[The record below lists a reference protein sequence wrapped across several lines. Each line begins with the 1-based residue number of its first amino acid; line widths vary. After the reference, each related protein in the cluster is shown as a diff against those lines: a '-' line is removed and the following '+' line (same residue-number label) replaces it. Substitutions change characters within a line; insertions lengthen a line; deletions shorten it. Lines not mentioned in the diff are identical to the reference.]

1 MAEQIT
7 GGAAVIDALV
17 AQGVQDVFG
26 IPGTH
31 NLELYRYLPQ
41 SGIRHVV
48 TRHEQGAGYAA
59 DGYARISGR
68 PGVLITTSG
77 PGITNAITA
86 LATSYADSVPTVA
99 ISPGVPRGK
108 VGADF
113 GWLHE
118 VKNQQ
123 GALDAVCGRS
133 VRVES
138 ADEIPEVVAAIFEQL
153 ATTRPRPIHLEVP
166 VDVLEGEWIRR
177 LCPSKPFASPA
188 RPDPAVA
195 QVVAAVIAA
204 AQRPLVLAGGGAR
217 GAGVQIRALAELAI
231 PVLTTVNG
239 KGILDESH
247 PASLGAGARLAAAHQ
262 AANDAD
268 VLVIVG
274 SEVADS
280 DLWGGVIAP
289 GRPGERTVVRI
300 DLDPA
305 QMHKNVRA
313 DVPIIG
319 DAALVLSEV
328 LEVLKG
334 KGIGQWS
341 RDRAAGYRKAMA
353 AECAADAGP
362 WADVQGSLTATLPT
376 DTVVAGDS
384 SQVTYFGTVH
394 YWPFTA
400 ANRLLYPTGYATL
413 GYGLPAAIGA
423 KVADPSRPVIALIG
437 DGAAMF
443 SIQELIT
450 ATELR
455 LALPVSSWTTAA
467 TARSVCRCWTGASP
481 RRRWICTAPMSPPS
495 PGPSAPTVSRPRAS
509 GSSEPLRHKHFAPSD
524 LPSSTTG
531 CDGDVDPAR
540 GRPRAR
546 RRSGH
551 GRRGYRL
558 GRCRLPRSRPGQV
571 LPGRDTIGPGAA
583 TVNRRGVRCTAGR
596 SQARCAGRAPGCANR
611 ALRWGQRRRRVCPA
625 QPGADGPDPADRR
638 R

>member
-1 MAEQIT
+1 MAEVVT

-17 AQGVQDVFG
+17 AQGVRDVFG

-68 PGVLITTSG
+68 PGVLVTTSG

-138 ADEIPEVVAAIFEQL
+138 AEEIPEVIAAIFEQL
-153 ATTRPRPIHLEVP
+153 ATARPRPIHLEVP
-166 VDVLEGEWIRR
+166 VDVLEGEWVRR
-177 LCPSKPFASPA
+177 PCPPGAPA
-188 RPDPAVA
+188 RPARPEPTA
-195 QVVAAVIAA
+195 VAAVAAAIAA
-204 AQRPLVLAGGGAR
+204 AARPLLLAGGGAR
-217 GAGVQIRALAELAI
+217 AAGGQIRALADLGI

-247 PASLGAGARLAAAHQ
+247 PASLGAGARLSAAHR
-262 AANDAD
+262 AVNDAD

-274 SEVADS
+274 SEVGDT
-280 DLWGGVIAP
+280 DLWGGQIAP
-289 GRPGERTVVRI
+289 GRQGERTVVRI

-305 QMHKNVRA
+305 QIDKNVRA
-313 DVPIIG
+313 DISIVG

-328 LEVLKG
+328 LEALQG
-334 KGIGQWS
+334 KGIGRWGL
-341 RDRAAGYRKAMA
+341 DRAASHRQAMA
-353 AECAADAGP
+353 AECAVDAGP
-362 WADVQGSLTATLPT
+362 WADIQRSLTAALPA

-384 SQVTYFGTVH
+384 SQVTYYGTVH
-394 YWPFTA
+394 YWPFTS

-423 KVADPSRPVIALIG
+423 KVADPSRPVVALIG

-455 LALPVSSWTTAA
+455 LGLPVIIVDNGGFGEIRQQMMDRGITPQAVDLYRPDIPALARAIGAHGVQASSAGQLGDLAA
-467 TARSVCRCWTGASP
+467 QALRADR
-481 RRRWICTAPMSPPS
+481 
-495 PGPSAPTVSRPRAS
+495 PTVIY
-509 GSSEPLRHKHFAPSD
+509 H
-524 LPSSTTG
+524 
-531 CDGDVDPAR
+531 
-540 GRPRAR
+540 
-546 RRSGH
+546 
-551 GRRGYRL
+551 
-558 GRCRLPRSRPGQV
+558 
-571 LPGRDTIGPGAA
+571 
-583 TVNRRGVRCTAGR
+583 
-596 SQARCAGRAPGCANR
+596 
-611 ALRWGQRRRRVCPA
+611 RV
-625 QPGADGPDPADRR
+625 
-638 R
+638 

>member
-1 MAEQIT
+1 MAEVVT
-7 GGAAVIDALV
+7 GGAAVVDALV
-17 AQGVQDVFG
+17 AQGVRDVFG

-59 DGYARISGR
+59 DGYARVSGR
-68 PGVLITTSG
+68 PGVIITTSG

-138 ADEIPEVVAAIFEQL
+138 AEEIPEVIAAIFEQL
-153 ATTRPRPIHLEVP
+153 ATARPRPIHLEVP
-166 VDVLEGEWIRR
+166 VDVLEGEWVRR
-177 LCPSKPFASPA
+177 PCPAGRPA
-188 RPDPAVA
+188 RPGRPEPAAVEAVA
-195 QVVAAVIAA
+195 AAIAA
-204 AQRPLVLAGGGAR
+204 AARPLVLAGGGAR
-217 GAGVQIRALAELAI
+217 AAAGQIRALADLGI

-247 PASLGAGARLAAAHQ
+247 PASLGAGARLAAAHR

-274 SEVADS
+274 SEVGDT
-280 DLWGGVIAP
+280 DLWGGQITP

-305 QMHKNVRA
+305 QVDKNVRA
-313 DVPIIG
+313 DVSIVG
-319 DAALVLSEV
+319 DAALVLTEV
-328 LEVLKG
+328 LEALQG
-334 KGIGQWS
+334 KGIGRWS
-341 RDRAAGYRKAMA
+341 LERAAGHRQAMV
-353 AECAADAGP
+353 AESAVDAGP
-362 WADVQGSLTATLPT
+362 WADIQRSLAAALPA

-384 SQVTYFGTVH
+384 SQVTYYGTVH
-394 YWPFTA
+394 HWPFTSV
-400 ANRLLYPTGYATL
+400 NRLLYPTGYATL

-423 KVADPSRPVIALIG
+423 KVADPFRPVVALIG

-455 LALPVSSWTTAA
+455 LGLPVIIVDNGGFGEIREQMMNRGITPQAVDLYRPDIPALARAIGAHGVQAA
-467 TARSVCRCWTGASP
+467 
-481 RRRWICTAPMSPPS
+481 
-495 PGPSAPTVSRPRAS
+495 SAGQLGDLAAQALAADRPTVIY
-509 GSSEPLRHKHFAPSD
+509 H
-524 LPSSTTG
+524 
-531 CDGDVDPAR
+531 
-540 GRPRAR
+540 
-546 RRSGH
+546 
-551 GRRGYRL
+551 
-558 GRCRLPRSRPGQV
+558 
-571 LPGRDTIGPGAA
+571 
-583 TVNRRGVRCTAGR
+583 
-596 SQARCAGRAPGCANR
+596 
-611 ALRWGQRRRRVCPA
+611 RV
-625 QPGADGPDPADRR
+625 
-638 R
+638 

>member
-1 MAEQIT
+1 MAEQVT

-17 AQGVQDVFG
+17 AQGVRDVFG

-59 DGYARISGR
+59 DGYARVSGR

-123 GALDAVCGRS
+123 GALEAVCGRS

-138 ADEIPEVVAAIFEQL
+138 ADEIPDVIADIFEHL
-153 ATTRPRPIHLEVP
+153 ATSRPRPVHLEVP
-166 VDVLEGEWIRR
+166 VDVLEGDWVRR
-177 LCPSKPFASPA
+177 PCPPASFARPT
-188 RPDPAVA
+188 RPDPAAVKA
-195 QVVAAVIAA
+195 VAAAIAA
-204 AQRPLVLAGGGAR
+204 AQRPLVLVGGGAR
-217 GAGVQIRALAELAI
+217 GASAQIRELAELAI

-247 PASLGAGARLAAAHQ
+247 PAALGAGTRLAAAHQ

-274 SEVADS
+274 SEVGDS

-289 GRPGERTVVRI
+289 GRPGERTVIRI

-313 DVPIIG
+313 DLPIIG
-319 DAALVLSEV
+319 DATRVLSDV
-328 LEVLKG
+328 LDVLNG
-334 KGIGQWS
+334 KAIGQWS
-341 RDRAAGYRKAMA
+341 PEQAAGHRNAMA
-353 AECAADAGP
+353 TESSADAGP
-362 WADVQGSLTATLPT
+362 WADIQRSLAATLPP

-384 SQVTYFGTVH
+384 SQVTYYGTVH
-394 YWPFTA
+394 YWPFTS

-423 KVADPSRPVIALIG
+423 KVADPDRPVIALVG

-455 LALPVSSWTTAA
+455 LALPLIIVDNGGYGEIREQMLDRGIAPQAVDLYRPDIPALARAIGAHGIQASDAGQLGTLAA
-467 TARSVCRCWTGASP
+467 QALRADR
-481 RRRWICTAPMSPPS
+481 
-495 PGPSAPTVSRPRAS
+495 PTVIY
-509 GSSEPLRHKHFAPSD
+509 H
-524 LPSSTTG
+524 
-531 CDGDVDPAR
+531 
-540 GRPRAR
+540 
-546 RRSGH
+546 
-551 GRRGYRL
+551 
-558 GRCRLPRSRPGQV
+558 
-571 LPGRDTIGPGAA
+571 
-583 TVNRRGVRCTAGR
+583 
-596 SQARCAGRAPGCANR
+596 
-611 ALRWGQRRRRVCPA
+611 RV
-625 QPGADGPDPADRR
+625 
-638 R
+638 

>member
-1 MAEQIT
+1 MADLLT

-17 AQGVQDVFG
+17 AQGVRDVFG

-59 DGYARISGR
+59 DGYARVSGR
-68 PGVLITTSG
+68 PGVLMTTSG

-138 ADEIPEVVAAIFEQL
+138 AEEIPEVVADIFEQL
-153 ATTRPRPIHLEVP
+153 ASARPRPIHLEVP
-166 VDVLEGEWIRR
+166 VDVLEGEWVRR
-177 LCPSKPFASPA
+177 PCPPGSPVRPA
-188 RPDPAVA
+188 RPEPAA
-195 QVVAAVIAA
+195 VAAVAAAIAA
-204 AQRPLVLAGGGAR
+204 AARPMLLAGGGAR
-217 GAGVQIRALAELAI
+217 AAAGQIAALADLGL

-247 PASLGAGARLAAAHQ
+247 PASLGAGARLSAAHR

-274 SEVADS
+274 SEVGDT
-280 DLWGGVIAP
+280 DLWGGQIVP
-289 GRPGERTVVRI
+289 GRQGERTVVRI

-305 QMHKNVRA
+305 QMDKNVRA
-313 DVPIIG
+313 DMSIVG
-319 DAALVLSEV
+319 DAAVVLTEV
-328 LEVLKG
+328 LAEVLKVLQG
-334 KGIGQWS
+334 KGIGRWPL
-341 RDRAAGYRKAMA
+341 DRVAGYRQAMA
-353 AECAADAGP
+353 DECAVDAGP
-362 WADVQGSLTATLPT
+362 WADIQRSLTAALPA

-384 SQVTYFGTVH
+384 SQVTYYGTVH
-394 YWPFTA
+394 YWPFTS

-423 KVADPSRPVIALIG
+423 KVADPSRPVVALIG

-455 LALPVSSWTTAA
+455 LGLPVIIVDNGGFGEIREQMLDRGIIPQAVDLDRPDIPALARAIGAHGVQAA
-467 TARSVCRCWTGASP
+467 
-481 RRRWICTAPMSPPS
+481 
-495 PGPSAPTVSRPRAS
+495 SADQLGDLAVQALRADRPTVIY
-509 GSSEPLRHKHFAPSD
+509 H
-524 LPSSTTG
+524 
-531 CDGDVDPAR
+531 
-540 GRPRAR
+540 
-546 RRSGH
+546 
-551 GRRGYRL
+551 
-558 GRCRLPRSRPGQV
+558 
-571 LPGRDTIGPGAA
+571 
-583 TVNRRGVRCTAGR
+583 
-596 SQARCAGRAPGCANR
+596 
-611 ALRWGQRRRRVCPA
+611 RV
-625 QPGADGPDPADRR
+625 
-638 R
+638 